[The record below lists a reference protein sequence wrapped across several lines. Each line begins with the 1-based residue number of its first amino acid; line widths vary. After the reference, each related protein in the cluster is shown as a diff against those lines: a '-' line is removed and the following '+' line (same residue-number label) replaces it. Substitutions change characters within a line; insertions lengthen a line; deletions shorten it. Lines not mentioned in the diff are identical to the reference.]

1 MHADFQ
7 ELLSL
12 REGEP
17 VAAEVAQHVSKCPRC
32 ALELGRLQQLAQ
44 DLKQLPQ
51 YEPPPRSWLQIQ
63 QRLVAQAARPRRLGW
78 IPLSAAAAA
87 LIAIVSGLLWTT
99 RIDRDHAAQPVA
111 GMATGSAAARDD
123 GESIAQ
129 LVLHSQELEALLR
142 RMPRR
147 PTVERAE
154 TSATIDEI
162 QSSIQMLDMQLA
174 NVTKN
179 DTDHDEAQRL
189 WSTRVQLLDSL
200 VYVRYAEVARD
211 ARPLNTLETGA
222 I

>member
-12 REGEP
+12 QDGEP
-17 VAAEVAQHVSKCPRC
+17 VAAEVAQHVSKCPKC

-44 DLKQLPQ
+44 ELRQLPQ
-51 YEPPPRSWLQIQ
+51 YEPPPRAWLQIQ
-63 QRLVAQAARPRRLGW
+63 QQLVEQSPRQRRFGW
-78 IPLSAAAAA
+78 IPVSAAAAA
-87 LIAIVSGLLWTT
+87 VIAMVCGVLWTT
-99 RIDRDHAAQPVA
+99 RVDRNHDAATSVSA
-111 GMATGSAAARDD
+111 NSAAVPSNR
-123 GESIAQ
+123 ESIGQ
-129 LVLHSQELEALLR
+129 LVHHSQELEALLQ
-142 RMPRR
+142 RMPQR

-154 TSATIDEI
+154 TSVTIDEI
-162 QSSIQMLDMQLA
+162 QSSIQMLDLQLSSL
-174 NVTKN
+174 TRT

-211 ARPLNTLETGA
+211 ARPINTLETGA

>member
-12 REGEP
+12 RGGEP
-17 VAAEVAQHVSKCPRC
+17 VAAEIAEHVSKCPKC

-44 DLKQLPQ
+44 ELRQLPQ
-51 YEPPPRSWLQIQ
+51 YEPPPRAWLQIQ
-63 QRLVAQAARPRRLGW
+63 QQLIEQSPRQRRVGW
-78 IPLSAAAAA
+78 IPVSAAAAA
-87 LIAIVSGLLWTT
+87 VIAIVCGVLWTT
-99 RIDRDHAAQPVA
+99 RADRNHAGQPASGVA
-111 GMATGSAAARDD
+111 ANSAAAPIN
-123 GESIAQ
+123 GESIGQ
-129 LVLHSQELEALLR
+129 LVHHSQELEALLQ
-142 RMPRR
+142 RMPQR

-162 QSSIQMLDMQLA
+162 QSSIQMLDVQLS

-211 ARPLNTLETGA
+211 ARPINTLETGA